1 MTKSEAVNL
10 FRWLA
15 ISFPKQY
22 GNLSDEEVQTIVDNL
37 AWCFRF
43 NTYTDVLQEYRNA
56 YTRQK
61 TAPHPSEIANALKTI
76 TPAQIGHGGLI
87 YDCHIRLQKEPEY
100 WQLCKQYGER
110 YVYFIAKDC
119 VETATIGELKWRI
132 GNDQWY
138 EEQKRKGKERE
149 RKNEK

>member
-1 MTKSEAVNL
+1 MTKSEAVSL
-10 FRWLA
+10 FQWLS

-22 GNLSDEEVQTIVDNL
+22 GNLSDAEVQTIVDNL

-43 NTYTDVLQEYRNA
+43 NAYEDVLHEYRNA

-61 TAPHPSEIANALKTI
+61 SAPHPSEIAIAIKLI
-76 TPAQIGHGGLI
+76 DSSQTPHKGLI
-87 YDCHIRLQKEPEY
+87 YDCHKRLQEQPEY
-100 WQLCKQYGER
+100 LQLCKQYGER

-132 GNDQWY
+132 ANDQWY
-138 EEQKRKGKERE
+138 EAQKLE
-149 RKNEK
+149 

>member
-1 MTKSEAVNL
+1 MTKPEAINL

-22 GNLSDEEVQTIVDNL
+22 GNLSDEEVQTIVENL

-61 TAPHPSEIANALKTI
+61 TAPHPSEIIQALPANIHNSSSTKRYTTLEE
-76 TPAQIGHGGLI
+76 
-87 YDCHIRLQKEPEY
+87 LQKMPEY
-100 WQLCKQYGER
+100 SRLIELYGEDFVLEQR
-110 YVYFIAKDC
+110 KNCYVDGSLA
-119 VETATIGELKWRI
+119 ELKWWI
-132 GNDQWY
+132 
-138 EEQKRKGKERE
+138 ERE
-149 RKNEK
+149 LFYQRYDAARKKSN